1 MTFPE
6 HGLVV
11 AITSNT
17 SYADTESLALKI
29 GEAFADQGKGPA
41 RK

>member
-11 AITSNT
+11 AVITNT
-17 SYADTESLALKI
+17 LYADTESLALKVAQ
-29 GEAFADQGKGPA
+29 AFAK
-41 RK
+41 K